1 MQKGEVKPMET
12 LFSEIKIGSMQV
24 KNRVAFAPIENGY
37 ADAGGMIT
45 ERLIR
50 FFENCAEHECG
61 LLFTGSVA
69 VDYDGKGVP
78 SQLEIFD
85 ETRWPGLEKLAD
97 RIHKKGGKAAI
108 QLYHAGRQ
116 VGVDDTFTP
125 IGPSAVNCDL
135 FADMSLPKAMDQE
148 ELDRIREKFRISA
161 RKAVELGYDLIEVHF
176 AHGYLLHSFLSP
188 HSNHRT
194 DEYGGSLENR
204 MRYPL
209 EVLDAVVQE
218 VGKEVPVGVRVSV
231 EEYLPDGLGFE
242 EAKIVCMEAEKHG
255 AALLSVSAGS
265 YDSMDRMIQPMHI
278 PGGFL
283 REYSRKLKK
292 ILTIPV
298 MVAGRINTA
307 DMIRDVIESDDAD
320 IVGVGRSFFA
330 DPEIISKIHEKREE
344 EIFHCVG
351 CNQGCLERIF
361 EHRDIR
367 CNFNPQT
374 GFEGVR
380 MIKKAEKKEKI
391 GIVGAG
397 ITGLLLARYF
407 SAAGHEVTIFDEKLG
422 GKLNVMSLAK
432 DRENF
437 RLPIED
443 NKRALERQGVIWKKE
458 HVSSMKDLESYGFTK
473 VYVAAGSAQE
483 KIKTDRIPHLEA
495 SLAMMEMPEAEKI
508 AVIGGGVIGMEAA
521 RYFAMAGKTVTIFE
535 KSDAL
540 GKGVGS
546 TVLPQVLKEL
556 EDCKVKVHL
565 KKEIISEEDVL
576 KVEPECELI
585 VQSFGYVQNE
595 ACMQEFPGAVFAG
608 SAKGGMRILDCGE
621 DAWKIAETL

>member
-1 MQKGEVKPMET
+1 MEE

-50 FFENCAEHECG
+50 FFENCAEHDCG

-85 ETRWPGLEKLAD
+85 ETRWPGLAELAD

-116 VGVDDTFTP
+116 VGVDDMFTP

-135 FADMSLPKAMDQE
+135 FADMSLPKAMDQD
-148 ELDRIREKFRISA
+148 ELDRIREKFRIAA
-161 RKAVELGYDLIEVHF
+161 RKSVELGYDLIEVHF

-278 PGGFL
+278 QSGFL
-283 REYSRKLKK
+283 REYSRELKK
-292 ILTIPV
+292 ILSIPV

-307 DMIRDVIESDDAD
+307 AMIREVVESKDAD
-320 IVGVGRSFFA
+320 IAGVGRGFFA
-330 DPEIISKIHEKREE
+330 DPEVIAKLQDKREE

-367 CNFNPQT
+367 CIFNPQT

-380 MIKKAEKKEKI
+380 RIKKTEKKEKI

-397 ITGLLLARYF
+397 ITGLLLARYV

-422 GKLNVMSLAK
+422 GKLNAMSVPK

-458 HVSSMKDLESYGFTK
+458 RVSSMKDLESYGFDR
-473 VYVAAGSAQE
+473 VFAATGSTMK
-483 KIKTDRIPHLEA
+483 KIKADRVPVMEA
-495 SLAMMEMPEAEKI
+495 SEVMRKLPDADKI
-508 AVIGGGVIGMEAA
+508 SVIGGGMIGMETA
-521 RYFAMAGKTVTIFE
+521 RYLAMAGKNVTIFE
-535 KSDAL
+535 KDRAL
-540 GKGVGS
+540 GNGVGS

-556 EDCKVKVHL
+556 EEHKINVYL
-565 KKEIISEEDVL
+565 EKEIVSEKDVL
-576 KVEPECELI
+576 EAAPETELI
-585 VQSFGYVQNE
+585 IQSFGYVPNE
-595 ACMQEFPGAVFAG
+595 TSMHDFPGAVFAG
-608 SAKGGMRILDCGE
+608 SAKGGMKILECGE
-621 DAWKIAETL
+621 DAWKLAEGLFGK